1 MTTTGRA
8 LQAVLFDLDG
18 LLVDTEPLW
27 IRSAGEI
34 LARRGHRWDLAL
46 RQRVMGRHPLEVA
59 RFMVEHYRLDDDP
72 AALMEERLEL
82 QRELYASE
90 GIEPMPGALALVR
103 ALVSAEIPRA
113 VASGSPTALV
123 ETCLDA
129 LGLRASFGCALGSDR
144 VGQGKPAPDVFFAA
158 ASALG
163 VEPRGCVVLE
173 DADNGVAAALAADM
187 ICVKVA
193 QDGRG
198 AAGAQ
203 LALESLEALDV
214 ATLRGLFG
222 KRQRASSK
230 I

>member
-1 MTTTGRA
+1 MTDRR

-27 IRSAGEI
+27 IRSAGEV

-59 RFMVEHYRLDDDP
+59 RFMVEHYGLDDDP
-72 AALMEERLEL
+72 TALMEERLEL
-82 QRELYASE
+82 QRGLYASE

-103 ALVSAEIPRA
+103 QLVEAGIPRA

-123 ETCLDA
+123 ATCLEA
-129 LGLRASFGCALGSDR
+129 LDLRASFSCAIGADQVSR
-144 VGQGKPAPDVFFAA
+144 GKPAPDVFLAA

-173 DADNGVAAALAADM
+173 DANNGVAAALAADM

-193 QDGRG
+193 REGRG
-198 AAGAQ
+198 ATGAQ
-203 LALESLEALDV
+203 LARTSLEALDV
-214 ATLRGLFG
+214 STLRGLFT
-222 KRQRASSK
+222 
-230 I
+230 